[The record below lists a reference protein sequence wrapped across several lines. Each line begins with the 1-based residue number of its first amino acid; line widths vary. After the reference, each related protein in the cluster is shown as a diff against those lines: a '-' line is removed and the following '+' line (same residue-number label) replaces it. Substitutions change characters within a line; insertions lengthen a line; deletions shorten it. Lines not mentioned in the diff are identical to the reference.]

1 MALIRIADQFKRTVH
16 VPEREHSNDLVA
28 ELRALFAELLG
39 TFALTFVGA
48 GAIMI
53 DAASGHQLSYIPRV
67 VSPGLLVMVMIYTLG
82 DVSGAHINPAVTLA
96 FALRGAF
103 AWARVP
109 FYWAAQLIGAFL
121 APLVLQALVGYQ
133 ADLGAT
139 LPKMG
144 SPAAFGMEIILTT
157 LLISVII
164 GTATGN
170 KLVGQNAGLA
180 VGATIALCGLI
191 GDPLSGAS
199 MNPARSLGPILLA
212 GKFDAAWIYV
222 VGPALGALIAVFF
235 AWVMHGS
242 PTRHEKEAATGSQ
255 EQAEK
260 NK

>member
-1 MALIRIADQFKRTVH
+1 MS
-16 VPEREHSNDLVA
+16 EREHSNDVVA

-53 DAASGHQLSYIPRV
+53 DAASGHQLGYIPRV

-109 FYWAAQLIGAFL
+109 FYWAAQLIGALL

-144 SPAAFGMEIILTT
+144 APAAFGIEIILTT
-157 LLISVII
+157 LLVSVII

-180 VGATIALCGLI
+180 VGATIALCGLV

-212 GKFDAAWIYV
+212 GKLEAAWIYIL
-222 VGPALGALIAVFF
+222 GPALGALIAVFF
-235 AWVMHGS
+235 AWIMHGS
-242 PTRHEKEAATGSQ
+242 PTPHEKEAATGSQ

-260 NK
+260 K